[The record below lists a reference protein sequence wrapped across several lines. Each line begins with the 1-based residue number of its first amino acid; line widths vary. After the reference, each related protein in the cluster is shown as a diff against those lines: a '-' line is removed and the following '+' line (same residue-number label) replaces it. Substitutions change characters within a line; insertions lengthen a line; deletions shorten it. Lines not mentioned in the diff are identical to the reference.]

1 MSGEASSNTDEWQ
14 SFIIL
19 RVTWEDIELNESI
32 KMGNTHTHT
41 PTRYRYSNN
50 NQQRPHQGRQLYG
63 APVKKEIKASVYIFY
78 FMQQMHY
85 AKR

>member
-32 KMGNTHTHT
+32 KMGNTHTHLLVID
-41 PTRYRYSNN
+41 